1 MKTDIEM
8 LEAAAKAA
16 GRLVEGLADKILVDP
31 EHRAGGLIVRS
42 ATGGSVA
49 WNPLTDDGDAL
60 RLAVAMA
67 LEIRP
72 GVGMVTAAGD
82 GVWEEVPTADYTRE
96 QATRRAIVEAAA
108 IIGAR

>member
-16 GRLVEGLADKILVDP
+16 GVRHVKPTEGYSGAL
-31 EHRAGGLIVRS
+31 GLEMCDEYGRPMGPWS
-42 ATGGSVA
+42 
-49 WNPLTDDGDAL
+49 PLTDDGDAL

-108 IIGAR
+108 IIGAG